1 MGFTVAAIESTG
13 VCVRTPSHLRNL
25 MSTSV
30 PPAEDLPAAA
40 QAELKSAII
49 AFDQQ
54 RNERRAVLRTLRA
67 RPRDERVDLN
77 LGGFFLA
84 LPVPTVEIVINE
96 GTHGVLEFRWPSGAG
111 PGPGWHLRF
120 CPFALYWIPVSIR
133 GGASTVRGSRGQD
146 RTKRKEKGAPSVIV
160 CVCVGRAG
168 DLIEIGVLEAE
179 ISAKRTALG
188 LPY

>member
-1 MGFTVAAIESTG
+1 MARKFPPPLAVEGRHTVGFTVAAIESTG

-84 LPVPTVEIVINE
+84 LPVPTVETVINE

-133 GGASTVRGSRGQD
+133 GGFYGSRFSWAGQN
-146 RTKRKEKGAPSVIV
+146 KKEREGRSEFDS
-160 CVCVGRAG
+160 VCVGG
-168 DLIEIGVLEAE
+168 GPG
-179 ISAKRTALG
+179 T
-188 LPY
+188 